1 MTTRDIGEDE
11 YRQWLTRQLDT
22 LAAELTEKARAEW
35 GLPED
40 MHFEW
45 GEPE

>member
-1 MTTRDIGEDE
+1 MTEDE
-11 YRQWLTRQLDT
+11 YRHWLVLCMDR
-22 LAAELTEKARAEW
+22 LAAELTERAHAEW

-45 GEPE
+45 GETE